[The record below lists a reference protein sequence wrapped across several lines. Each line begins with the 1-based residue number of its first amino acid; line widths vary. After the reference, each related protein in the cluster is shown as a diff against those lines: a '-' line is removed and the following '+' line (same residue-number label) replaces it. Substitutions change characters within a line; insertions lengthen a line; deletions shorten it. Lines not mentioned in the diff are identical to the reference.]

1 MWSLLA
7 VIRDFKNSS
16 FLLKRTYGKKYR
28 GLRYKPPL
36 TIVEGANS
44 RFIYF
49 DNSFLGSNTLINL
62 AVDSQF
68 ILGKGSWLG
77 QRVNIE
83 PSKGKTI
90 TIGNH
95 SSVQD
100 NCRLIGDIKI
110 GDDVL
115 FAPNV
120 FLSSGSHSFRTKPWR
135 TIRNQDNEAE
145 TDPVSLAIDI
155 ANDCWLGINSVV
167 MPGISIGRGSI
178 VGANSVVTKDVEPY
192 TIFGGSPA
200 KQIGTRFDFLPPKRL
215 TGNSELSIP
224 YFYSGFEYNETKN
237 QVALVQDE
245 GLIVLQSP
253 LPSKLYLEIQNQIGS
268 VIECEISFNR
278 KIKWHFR
285 LSNGDNQLVTLAF
298 SEAKKGNIDSNITIP
313 KFLEKF
319 DLVNIKIV
327 NLEFPVMVNSVLI
340 NCIELI

>member
-7 VIRDFKNSS
+7 IISEFKNSY
-16 FLLKRTYGKKYR
+16 FFLKRTYAKKYR
-28 GLRYKPPL
+28 GLRYKSPL
-36 TIVEGANS
+36 KIIEGANS
-44 RFIYF
+44 KFIYF
-49 DNSFLGSNTLINL
+49 EDSFIGSNTLINL
-62 AVDSQF
+62 AVDSRF

-77 QRVNIE
+77 ERVNIE

-90 TIGNH
+90 AIGNH

-100 NCRLIGDIKI
+100 NCRLIGEISI

-135 TIRNQDNEAE
+135 TIRNQDNEAD
-145 TDPVSLAIDI
+145 TDPVSMAIDI

-178 VGANSVVTKDVEPY
+178 IGANSVVTKDVEPY

-237 QVALVQDE
+237 QVALVQNE

-253 LPSKLYLEIQNQIGS
+253 LPSKLHLEIQNQSGS

-278 KIKWHFR
+278 KIKWHCR
-285 LSNGDNQLVTLAF
+285 LPNGDNQILTLEV
-298 SEAKKGNIDSNITIP
+298 SDAKKGNIDSDITIP

-327 NLEFPVMVNSVLI
+327 KLKLPVMVNSVLI